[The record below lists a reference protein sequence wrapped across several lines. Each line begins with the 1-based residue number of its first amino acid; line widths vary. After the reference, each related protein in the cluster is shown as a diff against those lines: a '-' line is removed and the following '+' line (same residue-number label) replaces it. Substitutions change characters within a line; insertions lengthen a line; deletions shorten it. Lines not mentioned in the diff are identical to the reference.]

1 VDFKGKVISGL
12 KWSILAKTITQVFS
26 WISTFL
32 VIRMLSPED
41 YGVMAL
47 AMTFVLFGTLFSS
60 GGFITSIVKTQ
71 LKDKKQSSQMFT
83 ISIIV
88 NSFIAFF
95 VIFFSQDIGLF
106 YDNEQLQNVLVVMA
120 LASLLNSFLIVPG
133 AYLDIDMNFKGKA
146 ICDSIGALVA
156 AAVALVTAYHGGEFW
171 ALVYSYV
178 AQQFIRVIGYQIM
191 AKSYYFFTL
200 NFDGARPILKFAYS
214 NQVNGLLWFGYNQI
228 DTILIGK
235 FLGINVLGI
244 YNVAKDVA
252 SLPMMKVAAIM
263 NQVGFSA
270 FASLKEDKS
279 AAGYYLEKSLKL
291 IAIFSFPI
299 FFGISSVSDEII
311 LLLIG
316 EKWLSA
322 APIISVLCFVFPFRM
337 MNSNIQLYANAL
349 NRPKFN
355 LQNTS
360 MMSVVMIGL
369 MFWAT
374 QVSLFVTALTWLTGF
389 VCIFLIILFRLLINF
404 SLQKKVVLVWVVP
417 FIISLFMWLVI
428 QLANSYLLEHNV
440 NSLLSMIL
448 KVALGGL
455 AIIPLYYKLYAA
467 ELSSLLKEK
476 TIK

>member
-1 VDFKGKVISGL
+1 VDLKGKVLSGL
-12 KWSILAKTITQVFS
+12 KWSILAKAITQVFS
-26 WISTFL
+26 WVSTFL

-41 YGVMAL
+41 YGIMAL

-71 LKDKKQSSQMFT
+71 LKDKQQSSQMFT
-83 ISIIV
+83 VSITV
-88 NSFIAFF
+88 NFLIAFLVMF
-95 VIFFSQDIGLF
+95 YSEEIGFF
-106 YDNEQLQNVLVVMA
+106 YDNAQLQSVLFVMA
-120 LASLLNSFLIVPG
+120 TASLLNSFLIVPG

-146 ICDSIGALVA
+146 ICDSIAALVA
-156 AAVALVTAYHGGEFW
+156 AVVALVVAYQGGAFW

-178 AQQFIRVIGYQIM
+178 TQQFIRVIGYHII
-191 AKSYYFFTL
+191 AKSAYFFTL
-200 NFDGARPILKFAYS
+200 NFKGSRSILKFAYS

-235 FLGINVLGI
+235 FLGINILGI

-279 AAGYYLEKSLKL
+279 ATGYYLEKSLKL
-291 IAIFSFPI
+291 IAIFAFPI
-299 FFGISSVSDEII
+299 FFGISSVSNEII

-337 MNSNIQLYANAL
+337 MNTNIQLYANAL

-360 MMSVVMIGL
+360 MMSVIMIAL

-374 QVSLFVTALTWLTGF
+374 QISLIVTALTWLTGF
-389 VCIFLIILFRLLINF
+389 VCIFLIILFRLLVNF
-404 SLQKKVVLVWVVP
+404 SLKKGMLLVWVVP
-417 FIISLFMWLVI
+417 FIISLCMWLVI
-428 QLANSYLLEHNV
+428 YFANSYLLEYNA
-440 NSLLSMIL
+440 NPLLSLIIKMT
-448 KVALGGL
+448 LGAV
-455 AIIPLYYKLYAA
+455 AIIPIYYKLYAV
-467 ELSSLLKEK
+467 ELNSLLK
-476 TIK
+476 IK

>member
-1 VDFKGKVISGL
+1 
-12 KWSILAKTITQVFS
+12 
-26 WISTFL
+26 
-32 VIRMLSPED
+32 
-41 YGVMAL
+41 
-47 AMTFVLFGTLFSS
+47 
-60 GGFITSIVKTQ
+60 
-71 LKDKKQSSQMFT
+71 
-83 ISIIV
+83 
-88 NSFIAFF
+88 
-95 VIFFSQDIGLF
+95 
-106 YDNEQLQNVLVVMA
+106 
-120 LASLLNSFLIVPG
+120 
-133 AYLDIDMNFKGKA
+133 
-146 ICDSIGALVA
+146 
-156 AAVALVTAYHGGEFW
+156 
-171 ALVYSYV
+171 
-178 AQQFIRVIGYQIM
+178 M

>member
-1 VDFKGKVISGL
+1 MDLKGKVLSGL
-12 KWSILAKTITQVFS
+12 KWSIFAKAITQVFS
-26 WISTFL
+26 WVSTFL

-41 YGVMAL
+41 YGIMAL

-71 LKDKKQSSQMFT
+71 LKDKQQSSQMFT

-88 NSFIAFF
+88 NSLIAFL
-95 VIFFSQDIGLF
+95 VMFFSEDIGFF
-106 YDNEQLQNVLVVMA
+106 YDNDQLQGVLVVMA
-120 LASLLNSFLIVPG
+120 AASLLNSFLIVPG

-146 ICDSIGALVA
+146 ICDSVAALVA
-156 AAVALVTAYHGGEFW
+156 AVVALVVAYQGGAFW

-178 AQQFIRVIGYQIM
+178 TQQFIRVIGYQII
-191 AKSYYFFTL
+191 AKSAYFFTL
-200 NFDGARPILKFAYS
+200 NFEGSRSILKFAYS

-235 FLGINVLGI
+235 FLGINILGI

-299 FFGISSVSDEII
+299 FFGISSVSNEII

-322 APIISVLCFVFPFRM
+322 APIISILCFVFPFRM
-337 MNSNIQLYANAL
+337 MNTNIQLYANAL

-355 LQNTS
+355 LQNTT
-360 MMSVVMIGL
+360 MMSVIMIAL

-374 QVSLFVTALTWLTGF
+374 QISLIVTALTWLTGF
-389 VCIFLIILFRLLINF
+389 VCIFLIILFRLLVNF
-404 SLQKKVVLVWVVP
+404 SLQKKTVLVWVVP
-417 FIISLFMWLVI
+417 FIISLCMWLVI
-428 QLANSYLLEHNV
+428 YFANSYLLEYNV
-440 NSLLSMIL
+440 NPLISMII
-448 KVALGGL
+448 KMTLGAL
-455 AIIPLYYKLYAA
+455 AIIPLYYKLYAV
-467 ELSSLLKEK
+467 ELNSLLK
-476 TIK
+476 IK